1 MDISMLSLNT
11 ALAGA
16 QSDIGLLVLGKA
28 LDMSEVTG
36 NAMVEMIDSA
46 AIELSVTPHLGNSID
61 ISV

>member
-16 QSDIGLLVLGKA
+16 NSDIGLLVLGKA

-36 NAMVEMIDSA
+36 DAMIEMIDSA
-46 AIELSVTPHLGNSID
+46 AMEQSVTPYLGGSID
-61 ISV
+61 ILI

>member
-28 LDMSEVTG
+28 LDMSEVTS

-46 AIELSVTPHLGNSID
+46 AIEHSVTPHLGNSID

>member
-46 AIELSVTPHLGNSID
+46 VIEHSVTPHLGNSID